1 MDRRGNR
8 EKEFS
13 PLAKFTE
20 LHSWWTTFAA
30 WINGTFKMVR
40 SLHGLRETTK
50 TNSLPPSLRHQ
61 RLLLMTFPG
70 KTTRDFSFLFFFF
83 RTAFNAERHEVV
95 FEFEG
100 GKGGGRG
107 YHDSWRLQ
115 NTRVYRESNDAWIKL
130 YRGIGEMIVKF
141 SKRNCTRPIEERNE
155 IFKSTISS
163 KVLCYAE
170 EMNELEICQL
180 PTNTTF

>member
-70 KTTRDFSFLFFFF
+70 KTTRDFSFLFFFSELLSTQSDTRWF
-83 RTAFNAERHEVV
+83 SNS
-95 FEFEG
+95 
-100 GKGGGRG
+100 KGGRG
-107 YHDSWRLQ
+107 GERIPRLV
-115 NTRVYRESNDAWIKL
+115 TFAKHESLSRVKRRVNKIIPRDRWDDRKIQQKKL
-130 YRGIGEMIVKF
+130 YSAHRG
-141 SKRNCTRPIEERNE
+141 EEWN
-155 IFKSTISS
+155 
-163 KVLCYAE
+163 L
-170 EMNELEICQL
+170 
-180 PTNTTF
+180 

>member
-70 KTTRDFSFLFFFF
+70 KTTRDFSFLFFFSELLSTQSDTRWF
-83 RTAFNAERHEVV
+83 SNS
-95 FEFEG
+95 
-100 GKGGGRG
+100 KGGRG
-107 YHDSWRLQ
+107 GGERIPRLV
-115 NTRVYRESNDAWIKL
+115 TFAKHESLSRVKRRVNKIIPRDRWDDRKIQQKKL
-130 YRGIGEMIVKF
+130 YSAHRG
-141 SKRNCTRPIEERNE
+141 EEWN
-155 IFKSTISS
+155 
-163 KVLCYAE
+163 L
-170 EMNELEICQL
+170 
-180 PTNTTF
+180 

>member
-100 GKGGGRG
+100 GKGGGERIP
-107 YHDSWRLQ
+107 RLV
-115 NTRVYRESNDAWIKL
+115 TFAKHESLSRVKRRVNKIIPRDRWDDRKIQQKKL
-130 YRGIGEMIVKF
+130 YSAHRG
-141 SKRNCTRPIEERNE
+141 EEWN
-155 IFKSTISS
+155 
-163 KVLCYAE
+163 L
-170 EMNELEICQL
+170 
-180 PTNTTF
+180 

>member
-1 MDRRGNR
+1 
-8 EKEFS
+8 
-13 PLAKFTE
+13 
-20 LHSWWTTFAA
+20 
-30 WINGTFKMVR
+30 MVR

-100 GKGGGRG
+100 GKGGGE
-107 YHDSWRLQ
+107 DTT
-115 NTRVYRESNDAWIKL
+115 TRDVCKTREFIESQT
-130 YRGIGEMIVKF
+130 
-141 SKRNCTRPIEERNE
+141 TRE
-155 IFKSTISS
+155 
-163 KVLCYAE
+163 
-170 EMNELEICQL
+170 
-180 PTNTTF
+180 